1 MPPLCR
7 SHLIDREPY
16 VRSAYADG
24 WLWSWETRRQRPIET
39 GPVLLA
45 GPPPARRPTTPRGLA
60 AGVGGPCCPS
70 DMRAVGPCRPLAQ
83 RPTPTRGGWLLG
95 WGLAA
100 LLPPPRGA
108 GASAIPASPRSVAR
122 ARFGLQGGG
131 VVPKLACPEAL
142 MCCGRT
148 CGWRLPPAGFSDL
161 GPRGQEPRGSPPFPG
176 PVARARVGLQSS
188 RTCGWRLP
196 PAGFGPGPQGA
207 GPSRVPVSS
216 RSCSASPFRAAG

>member
-60 AGVGGPCCPS
+60 AGVGGLAVLLTCVRSARADRWRS
-70 DMRAVGPCRPLAQ
+70 DPRPQGGLAAGVGPCSPPA
-83 RPTPTRGGWLLG
+83 
-95 WGLAA
+95 
-100 LLPPPRGA
+100 PPRGA